1 MKKITSASLPG
12 YVMVL
17 FVICLMT
24 FAATALTNYQ
34 NLQKLKLNNDQMER
48 SWQIKDHLKNI
59 NLLIMDAESSLR
71 GYYISGDP
79 IFLNPWKLAKD
90 QLNTEFTTLGKLTAT
105 NPVQA
110 KYLAQLRVLFDRK
123 LKNFDEG
130 MALYQDGGLNEVV
143 KIVRLGEGKEI
154 MDEVRFLDIIME
166 KDEMAALTAR
176 HDRFY
181 VEFNQALWIGNL
193 INSIGLIILI
203 IFYRLILSNFSK
215 QRAVENELKLTNEN
229 LESTVLARTRQLS
242 ILSRHLL
249 KVSEEEKAKLARELH
264 DEMGSALTVIGMTL
278 STVSA
283 QLNNTAP
290 AISNQL
296 MRAKQALQE
305 TVSLKRRIIEDLRP
319 SMLDNLGL
327 AASIESHCEH
337 IAHMAS
343 LTCETE
349 IAEEFE
355 NIDPDWAIAL
365 FRIVQESL
373 NNVIK
378 YARASH
384 VKITLQRKTAGLWLQ
399 ILDNGI
405 GIPRDALEKPKSH
418 GLLGMRER
426 VLLLGGTFAIHRGA
440 NDQGTAVEAFIPFP
454 ASIGG

>member
-24 FAATALTNYQ
+24 FAATALTTYQ
-34 NLQKLKLNNDQMER
+34 NLQKLKQNNDEMEH
-48 SWQIKDHLKNI
+48 SWRIKDHLKNI

-71 GYYISGDP
+71 GYYISDDP
-79 IFLNPWKLAKD
+79 LFLTPWKHAKD
-90 QLNTEFTTLGKLTAT
+90 KLEAEFTTLETLTAG
-105 NPVQA
+105 NPVQQT
-110 KYLAQLRVLFDRK
+110 YLLQLRVLFDRK
-123 LKNFDEG
+123 LKNFDETL
-130 MALYQDGGLNEVV
+130 ALYHDGGLPEVV

-154 MDEVRFLDIIME
+154 MDEVRLVDTIME
-166 KDEMAALTAR
+166 KDELELLTAR
-176 HDRFY
+176 HNRFY
-181 VEFNQALWIGNL
+181 IEFNRTLWIGNL
-193 INSIGLIILI
+193 ISSIGLIILI
-203 IFYRLILSNFSK
+203 IFYRLILNNFSK
-215 QRAVENELKLTNEN
+215 QRAVEHELKLTNEN

-278 STVSA
+278 SNVSA
-283 QLNNTAP
+283 QLKDTAP
-290 AISNQL
+290 VISNQL
-296 MRAKQALQE
+296 IRAKQALKD
-305 TVSLKRRIIEDLRP
+305 TVNLKRRIIEDLRP

-327 AASIESHCEH
+327 TASIESHCEH
-337 IAHMAS
+337 IAHVAG

-349 IAEEFE
+349 IAEDFE

-378 YARASH
+378 YAHASH
-384 VKITLQRKTAGLWLQ
+384 VKITLQRKAAGLWLQ

-405 GIPRDALEKPKSH
+405 GIPGDVLEKPKSH

-426 VLLLGGTFAIHRGA
+426 MLLLGGSFTIQRGTGGK
-440 NDQGTAVEAFIPFP
+440 GTAVEAFIPFP
-454 ASIGG
+454 PGIAI